1 MEIQNSCVIHENNKN
16 KHSFYFVSRNS
27 SNLSNISYQLS
38 SHLSSQ
44 INPYKLHKSPS
55 NDLINEIKTNEYS
68 LTHNFFDPSESSPP
82 NDFLN
87 KLTIRMQRYQKKDM
101 SLFNEY

>member
-16 KHSFYFVSRNS
+16 KHSFYFAPRKSNNVSYLTS
-27 SNLSNISYQLS
+27 QLS
-38 SHLSSQ
+38 H
-44 INPYKLHKSPS
+44 YKLHKSPS
-55 NDLINEIKTNEYS
+55 NDLINEIKTIEYS

-87 KLTIRMQRYQKKDM
+87 KLALRMQRYQKNDIN
-101 SLFNEY
+101 LVNEY